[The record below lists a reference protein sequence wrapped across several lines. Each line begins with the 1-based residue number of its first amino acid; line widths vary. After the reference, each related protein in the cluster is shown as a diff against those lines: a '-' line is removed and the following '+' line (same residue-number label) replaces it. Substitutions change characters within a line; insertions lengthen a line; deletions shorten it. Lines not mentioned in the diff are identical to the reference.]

1 MERRSLVSPVTGFLK
16 NYELKDNLE
25 VIVGDT
31 LLKLDDSRIAE
42 QIQKIEAE
50 GKIVKDNLADL
61 NYLIFAKVIDRR
73 KLLLPTNRTN
83 YLKFEQKLRELDLRL
98 SQSATILERQSKLYT
113 EGVISVAEYQKI
125 TFENDLLKNEKELLL
140 KDQKFI
146 WESERK
152 SENQKLLD
160 FENSLITLKR
170 NLNEFYLL
178 APISGTLFNVKG
190 FEAAGY
196 INAGEVVAEISP
208 STELIVETYIS
219 PADIGLINVGG
230 SAKYQIEA
238 YNYNQWGLATGHIIE
253 ISKDLEVINNAPVF
267 KVRCSLDQ
275 SQLSLKS
282 GFVGH
287 LKKGLSLRARY
298 HITERTLFDLLYDKV
313 DDWLNPAQNQVETQ
327 RTQ

>member
-1 MERRSLVSPVTGFLK
+1 MIFPKEILDNTTQVFAYKNEVKSKVIFGLTSLMLMIGLGATPFVKTDIYVSANGIIKPNMERRSLVSPVTGFLK

-50 GKIVKDNLADL
+50 RKIVKDNLADL

-170 NLNEFYLL
+170 N
-178 APISGTLFNVKG
+178 
-190 FEAAGY
+190 
-196 INAGEVVAEISP
+196 
-208 STELIVETYIS
+208 
-219 PADIGLINVGG
+219 
-230 SAKYQIEA
+230 
-238 YNYNQWGLATGHIIE
+238 
-253 ISKDLEVINNAPVF
+253 
-267 KVRCSLDQ
+267 
-275 SQLSLKS
+275 
-282 GFVGH
+282 
-287 LKKGLSLRARY
+287 
-298 HITERTLFDLLYDKV
+298 
-313 DDWLNPAQNQVETQ
+313 
-327 RTQ
+327 